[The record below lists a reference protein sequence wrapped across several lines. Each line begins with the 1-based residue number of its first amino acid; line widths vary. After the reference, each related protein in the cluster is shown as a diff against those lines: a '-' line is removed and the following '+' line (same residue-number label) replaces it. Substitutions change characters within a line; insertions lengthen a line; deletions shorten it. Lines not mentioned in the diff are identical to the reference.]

1 MQLSIYLVLLI
12 AGLLGTFIV
21 FRLALTRSTESAVNF
36 VLVLSASTM
45 VILGVVAMS
54 SFEIVTVL
62 DDGTEVQHSYP
73 ALAVLAVVGAAA
85 NGFALFKA
93 GVETLS

>member
-12 AGLLGTFIV
+12 AGLVGTFVV
-21 FRLALTRSTESAVNF
+21 FRVALTRSSDPAINF

-45 VILGVVAMS
+45 IILGIVAMS

-62 DDGTEVQHSYP
+62 DDGSQVEHSYP
-73 ALAVLAVVGAAA
+73 ALAVLAAVGAIA

-93 GVETLS
+93 GVETLA